1 VNSVVSDKRLGQI
14 AHQSTS
20 EGLSAQ
26 PLEAEA
32 ERKRQELGAA
42 MEEELHQI
50 VSRAGQA
57 NSSSSWRKAGQLPL
71 EETKR
76 AARSE
81 HLSIQAFP
89 AEAERKRLEIVRE
102 AAQANSSSRR
112 KADQLP
118 REKAKKA
125 APSRTSNWPW
135 IMSLVVLIV
144 VLAGVGYRI
153 LWRSHA
159 TEKPEAEGPVRLGL
173 KIEMREK
180 FAHITWD
187 KNTPLLASAK
197 SGVLSIRDGT
207 HQSDLNLDANLLLRG
222 SVNYYHT
229 TEDVTFHLQ
238 VVTDNGKTLTEIVQA
253 VGVGHANSPVT
264 IDLDPHRLGG
274 ATAGRKPATGGNGP
288 ALTPVIS
295 TQAGVPPSSASP
307 LMEGSS
313 FGRAGQKSPAVKTEA
328 MSVKRS
334 SPVPEERIKSIT
346 PSTDATSVV
355 SLTLAKPPTV
365 KGQKEDPLVSEKSA
379 GQGLL
384 VSSSATPGDRIRN
397 QWAQSRETILTDAQ
411 AGLSDSRYLAL
422 REPLFKAWLQL
433 QAELA
438 HPQAIAGERTVS
450 EVLRLIDQVYGYP
463 GYSQAEREAERQ
475 TGQVWK
481 VIGELDKKIK
491 ALQ

>member
-1 VNSVVSDKRLGQI
+1 MASDERLGQI
-14 AHQSTS
+14 AHPSSS
-20 EGLSAQ
+20 EDRSAQ

-50 VSRAGQA
+50 VSQAGQA
-57 NSSSSWRKAGQLPL
+57 NSSSSWRKAGHLPR

-81 HLSIQAFP
+81 HPSIQAFP
-89 AEAERKRLEIVRE
+89 AETERKRLQIVRE

-118 REKAKKA
+118 SEKAKKA
-125 APSRTSNWPW
+125 VLSRRSNWPW
-135 IMSLVVLIV
+135 IMTLVVLIF

-153 LWRSHA
+153 LWRSHD
-159 TEKPEAEGPVRLGL
+159 TEKPEAEGQVGLGL
-173 KIEMREK
+173 KIEMMEK

-187 KNTPLLASAK
+187 KKTPLLASAK

-238 VVTDNGKTLTEIVQA
+238 VVTDNGKTLTEIVPA
-253 VGVGHANSPVT
+253 VGVSHANSPVT

-274 ATAGRKPATGGNGP
+274 ANAGRKPATEGNGP
-288 ALTPVIS
+288 ALTSVIS
-295 TQAGVPPSSASP
+295 TQAGVPLSSASP
-307 LMEGSS
+307 PIEGSS
-313 FGRAGQKSPAVKTEA
+313 FGRAEQKSPAVKTEA

-334 SPVPEERIKSIT
+334 SPIPEERIKPTASSIV
-346 PSTDATSVV
+346 PLPEV
-355 SLTLAKPPTV
+355 SSTLAKPSAV

-379 GQGLL
+379 GQSLL
-384 VSSSATPGDRIRN
+384 VSSSDTPGDRIRK
-397 QWAQSRETILTDAQ
+397 QWAQSRESILTDGQ

-438 HPQAIAGERTVS
+438 HPGAIAGERTVS

-481 VIGELDKKIK
+481 VIGELDKKIN